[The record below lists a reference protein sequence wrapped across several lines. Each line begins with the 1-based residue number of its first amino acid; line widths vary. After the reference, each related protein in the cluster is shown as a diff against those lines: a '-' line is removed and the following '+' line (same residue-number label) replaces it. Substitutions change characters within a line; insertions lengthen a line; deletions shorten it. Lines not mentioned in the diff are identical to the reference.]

1 MYNHQA
7 VVQYLLLSFQFVSDK
22 NIVSDIIIFSV
33 FPAVT
38 VIAIAVT
45 LLVVYIIYRIRRSKR
60 GKLYVQYFMHAWIC
74 FCMYVFL

>member
-7 VVQYLLLSFQFVSDK
+7 VVQYLLLSIQVVSDK

-33 FPAVT
+33 FLVT
-38 VIAIAVT
+38 VIIIAVT
-45 LLVVYIIYRIRRSKR
+45 LLVVVICKIRRSRR